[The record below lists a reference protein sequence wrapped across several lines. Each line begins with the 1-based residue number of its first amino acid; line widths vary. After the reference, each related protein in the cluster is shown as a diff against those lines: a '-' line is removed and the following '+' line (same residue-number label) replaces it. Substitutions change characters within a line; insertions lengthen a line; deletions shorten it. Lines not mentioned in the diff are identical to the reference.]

1 MRCSGP
7 SQGWSEPFSVLNP
20 IPHPCLDFLSLL
32 HCAGQTAA
40 VVAQEKAKEA
50 QEMYEK
56 EMAER
61 ERNRGRKIGA
71 YEKLRKAKEGGV
83 LGQMKSAMCTVA

>member
-1 MRCSGP
+1 MVRALLCARP
-7 SQGWSEPFSVLNP
+7 PVVTHTPVLTFC
-20 IPHPCLDFLSLL
+20 HCL
-32 HCAGQTAA
+32 HCVGQTAA

-83 LGQMKSAMCTVA
+83 LGQVKSAMCTVA

>member
-1 MRCSGP
+1 
-7 SQGWSEPFSVLNP
+7 V
-20 IPHPCLDFLSLL
+20 
-32 HCAGQTAA
+32 GQTAA

-83 LGQMKSAMCTVA
+83 LGQMRSAMCTVA